1 LIFDSLKE
9 SIQSNYMTL
18 EDPAELWEAIKRDH
32 VEELQRGQFY
42 VRRDALFARI
52 TADFPE
58 INFDG
63 P

>member
-1 LIFDSLKE
+1 MQSLEE
-9 SIQSNYMTL
+9 SIQSNYMTI
-18 EDPAELWEAIKRDH
+18 EDPAELWEATKRGH

-52 TADFPE
+52 TVDSSG

>member
-1 LIFDSLKE
+1 MPSLEE
-9 SIQSNYMTL
+9 SIQSNYMTIR
-18 EDPAELWEAIKRDH
+18 DSAKLWEAIKRGH